1 MAEEINIS
9 IKVQEFRKKSGMSL
23 RELAAQGKSMI
34 VISSELEEVLRV
46 SDRIVVM
53 CEGRITGT
61 LDTKE
66 ATSELLMKHATAHQ

>member
-1 MAEEINIS
+1 
-9 IKVQEFRKKSGMSL
+9 
-23 RELAAQGKSMI
+23 MI